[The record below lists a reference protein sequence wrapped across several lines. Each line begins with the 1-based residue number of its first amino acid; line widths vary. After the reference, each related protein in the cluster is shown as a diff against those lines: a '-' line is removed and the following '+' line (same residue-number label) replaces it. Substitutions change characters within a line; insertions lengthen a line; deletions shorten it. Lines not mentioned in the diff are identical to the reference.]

1 MVKVAL
7 IGASGLLGR
16 AIAQR
21 LSLQREWQIVQTAF
35 AHAQAPQVVLD
46 IRDKEA
52 IARFVADEAPD
63 AIVIAAAERRPDVCE
78 NDPAL
83 ARALNV
89 DAVRAIATA
98 AQRHGAWVLSISTDY
113 VFDGTDPPYR
123 HDAPPA
129 PVNAYGR
136 SKLDG
141 ERALFDATNLG
152 CVLRLPLLYG
162 PIVSWQESAVTSLV
176 PAIAAS
182 ASGTSVAA
190 RRQKSGQENKAENAR
205 QNAEQSTTS
214 ARSSRVGEPRPAV
227 MDAWA
232 TRYPTYTPDVA
243 FVIAQMLE
251 RHARGEPV
259 CGITQWSGDEPMTKY
274 DIARRLAGA
283 LDIDAQLV
291 PQYTPAD
298 ATPRPRDCHL
308 DSGVLE
314 ALGIGRR
321 TPFDVAIRQ
330 VLTDF
335 PWRGNAT

>member
-1 MVKVAL
+1 MYKVAL

-21 LSLQREWQIVQTAF
+21 LSQQTQWQVVQTAF
-35 AHAQAPQVVLD
+35 AHAQASQVPLD
-46 IRDKEA
+46 IRDENA
-52 IARFVADEAPD
+52 IARFVDQQAPD

-89 DAVRAIATA
+89 DAVRAIASA

-113 VFDGTDPPYR
+113 VFDGTRPPYR

-136 SKLDG
+136 SKLEG
-141 ERALFDATNLG
+141 EQALFDTTGNG

-162 PIVSWQESAVTSLV
+162 PMVGWQESAVTSLV

-182 ASGTSVAA
+182 ASAA
-190 RRQKSGQENKAENAR
+190 RH
-205 QNAEQSTTS
+205 
-214 ARSSRVGEPRPAV
+214 PAV

-232 TRYPTYTPDVA
+232 TRYPTFTPDVA
-243 FVIAQMLE
+243 FVIVQMLE

-274 DIARRLAGA
+274 DIAQRLADA
-283 LDIDAQLV
+283 LGVDAQLT
-291 PQYTPAD
+291 PQHTPAD

-308 DSGVLE
+308 DSSVLE

-330 VLTDF
+330 VLAGF
-335 PWRGNAT
+335 PWHGKAR

>member
-1 MVKVAL
+1 MYKVVL

-21 LSLQREWQIVQTAF
+21 LSQQTEWQVVQTAF
-35 AHAQAPQVVLD
+35 AHAQAPQMMLD
-46 IRDKEA
+46 IRDKDA
-52 IARFVADEAPD
+52 IARFVDEQAPD

-89 DAVRAIATA
+89 DAVRAIAGA

-113 VFDGTDPPYR
+113 VFDGTRPPYR
-123 HDAPPA
+123 HDASPA
-129 PVNAYGR
+129 PINAYGR
-136 SKLDG
+136 SKLEG
-141 ERALFDATNLG
+141 ERALFDATRNG

-182 ASGTSVAA
+182 TGAA
-190 RRQKSGQENKAENAR
+190 AH
-205 QNAEQSTTS
+205 
-214 ARSSRVGEPRPAV
+214 PAV

-232 TRYPTYTPDVA
+232 TRYPTFTPDVA
-243 FVIAQMLE
+243 FVIVQMLE

-274 DIARRLAGA
+274 DIALRLAKA
-283 LDIDAQLV
+283 LGVDAQLT
-291 PQYTPAD
+291 PQHTPAD

-308 DSGVLE
+308 DSSVLE

-321 TPFDVAIRQ
+321 TSFDVAIRQ
-330 VLTDF
+330 VLAEF
-335 PWRGNAT
+335 PWHGEATRTAP